1 MSGRY
6 RDCLSRQVAEALRIN
21 MSKDN
26 LLNSKGEYGSNSISR
41 LTVQVDTWEER
52 KRARLEDEEEEK
64 MKKDVKEFRAL
75 KMKRIH
81 PPPSPV
87 C

>member
-1 MSGRY
+1 
-6 RDCLSRQVAEALRIN
+6 

-41 LTVQVDTWEER
+41 LTVQVDPWEER

-64 MKKDVKEFRAL
+64 MKKYVKEFSQS
-75 KMKRIH
+75 IEDEED
-81 PPPSPV
+81 PPTSFPCVPYHG
-87 C
+87 